1 VRLAA
6 HDIFFR
12 TLLYQQ
18 DVCVRF
24 FCIILRKYVG
34 KIKHTEFLIK
44 KFLKKKFLYILQ
56 FEVKTDIIGRSG

>member
-1 VRLAA
+1 MTYFSA
-6 HDIFFR
+6 HFCN
-12 TLLYQQ
+12 QQ

-34 KIKHTEFLIK
+34 KIKHIEFLIK

>member
-1 VRLAA
+1 MTYFSA
-6 HDIFFR
+6 DFCN
-12 TLLYQQ
+12 QQ

-34 KIKHTEFLIK
+34 KIKHTEFPVK

-56 FEVKTDIIGRSG
+56 FEAKTDIIGRSG